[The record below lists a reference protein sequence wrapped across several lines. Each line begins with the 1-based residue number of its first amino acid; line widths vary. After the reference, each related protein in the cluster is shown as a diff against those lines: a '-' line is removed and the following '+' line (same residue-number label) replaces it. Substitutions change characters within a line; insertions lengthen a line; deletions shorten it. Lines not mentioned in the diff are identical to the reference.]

1 MELEK
6 QLESLEIK
14 DTADKENFL
23 QEIRKKISII
33 KYSLQ
38 IKEDK
43 IKSMRQNLTG
53 VLVKH
58 KLMKQTVE
66 KLEKEIKERDVIYK
80 ERIDYFKSQLLT
92 VQEDLKDK
100 DGLIDAFR
108 EQTSLLEAKLRSF
121 GKEQGKTNVSNEE
134 GLLLKAEIDKLK
146 KLISKK
152 DEKAREL
159 ENRIRN
165 LMKIEGEDKDII
177 IRIALKLG
185 KYLPNIKIEDALEFI
200 RDNFYIEEKS
210 LDIKIKDF
218 RERLV
223 SRR

>member
-6 QLESLEIK
+6 QLESLDIK
-14 DTADKENFL
+14 DAADKENFL

-38 IKEDK
+38 SKEEK
-43 IKSMRQNLTG
+43 IKSMRQNLTA

-66 KLEKEIKERDVIYK
+66 KLEKEIKERDIIYK
-80 ERIDYFKSQLLT
+80 ERIDYFKTQLLA

-108 EQTSLLEAKLRSF
+108 EQASLLEAKLRSF

-134 GLLLKAEIDKLK
+134 GLLLKSEIDKLK
-146 KLISKK
+146 KIATKK
-152 DEKAREL
+152 DEKIIEL
-159 ENRIRN
+159 ENRIRS
-165 LMKIEGEDKDII
+165 LMKIEDEDKDII
-177 IRIALKLG
+177 IKIALKLG
-185 KYLPNIKIEDALEFI
+185 KYLPNIRIEDAMEFI
-200 RDNFYIEEKS
+200 RDNFYVDEKS
-210 LDIKIKDF
+210 LEIKIKDF
-218 RERLV
+218 RERIV

>member
-6 QLESLEIK
+6 QLESLDIK
-14 DTADKENFL
+14 TVADKENFL
-23 QEIRKKISII
+23 QELRKKISII

-38 IKEDK
+38 SKEDK
-43 IKSMRQNLTG
+43 IKSMRGNLTS

-58 KLMKQTVE
+58 KLMKQTVD
-66 KLEKEIKERDVIYK
+66 KLQKEIKERDGIYK
-80 ERIDYFKSQLLT
+80 ERIDYFKTQLIS

-108 EQTSLLEAKLRSF
+108 EQASLLEAKLRSF
-121 GKEQGKTNVSNEE
+121 GKEKGKTSVSNEE
-134 GLLLKAEIDKLK
+134 VILLKSEIGKLK
-146 KLISKK
+146 KLTSKK
-152 DEKAREL
+152 DEKIIGL

-165 LMKIEGEDKDII
+165 LMKIEDEDKEII
-177 IRIALKLG
+177 IKIALKLG
-185 KYLPNIKIEDALEFI
+185 KYLPNIKFEDAMEFI
-200 RDNFYIEEKS
+200 RDNFYVDEKS

-218 RERLV
+218 REQIV